1 MNTTMVIRYAR
12 AKELLE
18 AELGEDLVAL
28 DVDSGH
34 CFGFN
39 AVAADIWR
47 LLAQPQEFEALR
59 QALTGQYD
67 VDASECES
75 ELRACLSNLESQ
87 GLVRTIQ
94 EAQ

>member
-1 MNTTMVIRYAR
+1 MNATMVTRYAR
-12 AKELLE
+12 SKELLE
-18 AELGEDLVAL
+18 AELGEDLVGL

-39 AVAADIWR
+39 SVAADIWR

-59 QALTGQYD
+59 QALIGQYD
-67 VDASECES
+67 VDAGQCET
-75 ELRACLSNLESQ
+75 ELRACLSTLESR

-94 EAQ
+94 EAR

>member
-1 MNTTMVIRYAR
+1 MNITMVIRYAR

-18 AELGEDLVAL
+18 AELGEELVAL

-39 AVAADIWR
+39 SVAADIWR

-59 QALTGQYD
+59 QILMGQYD
-67 VDASECES
+67 VDASECEA
-75 ELRACLSNLESQ
+75 ELRACLSNFESQ

-94 EAQ
+94 EAR